1 MKWYALNKE
10 YVNYLKRYDCI
21 VPDIEYTGR
30 LKCFLGVVLKGDN
43 GIDYFAPLTSYKPKF
58 TTMKNDIDFFKIV
71 GTQGKIYG
79 AIDINNMLPVSQSEY
94 TEITL
99 YNLPTFREF
108 NNKRE
113 IKYYW
118 KLLETE
124 LSCINEEVLL
134 DNAEK
139 LYRFVMQYPNS
150 PLAQRCCNFSLL
162 EEKCIEYNRVQSL
175 LPELKRITQ
184 KEDLYYIYD
193 NLDNKDNFENVVI
206 QIESTEEITNVQELS
221 REKINNFNRNDTK
234 EINIFDDYDDYDY

>member
-10 YVNYLKRYDCI
+10 YVNYLRRYDYI
-21 VPDIEYTGR
+21 VPNIEYTGR
-30 LKCFLGVVLKGDN
+30 LKCFLGVVFKGDN

-79 AIDINNMLPVSQSEY
+79 AIDINNMLPVSQNEY
-94 TEITL
+94 TEITF

-124 LSCINEEVLL
+124 LSCINEKVLL

-162 EEKCIEYNRVQSL
+162 EEKCIEYNRVQAI
-175 LPELKRITQ
+175 LPELKNIVQ

-193 NLDNKDNFENVVI
+193 NLNNQEIFEDAVLQIDNTDKLINI
-206 QIESTEEITNVQELS
+206 QELS
-221 REKINNFNRNDTK
+221 RAEINNMFRNEVKDK
-234 EINIFDDYDDYDY
+234 NNIEDDFDY